1 MVAHHPNKRMSGFS
15 INPGDIVSRDVYS
28 LICAILCRYINVIPS
43 EKAVIPPNELTVR
56 TGIRVLCIDD
66 NISLRHDD
74 GRLLIHDR
82 QFSADVTFDLN
93 KIAQYLYFHSI
104 NVWIVNGYPLHVYQV
119 TWWSGT
125 ERRIHIHSL
134 DNLKKFQETLEI
146 ICNATE
152 FYLV

>member
-1 MVAHHPNKRMSGFS
+1 MVAHQPNKRMSGFS

-43 EKAVIPPNELTVR
+43 EKAVTSM
-56 TGIRVLCIDD
+56 LCFGD
-66 NISLRHDD
+66 NISLQHDD